1 MDDLNSQLSHFGI
14 KGMKWGTRR
23 ASTLKTQ
30 VKSSTDHKNAER
42 LKTKNIKS
50 LSNSELRDLNNR
62 LQLERQYKELN
73 KTQTNRGKKI
83 VTDILTNSAKQV
95 ASVYVTK
102 YMTKGLDKLLTPS
115 SAE

>member
-1 MDDLNSQLSHFGI
+1 MANTELNHFGI
-14 KGMKWGTRR
+14 KGMKWGVRKG
-23 ASTLKTQ
+23 SSKTNSPI
-30 VKSSTDHKNAER
+30 KTSSDHNTAER

-50 LSNSELRDLNNR
+50 LSNSELRELNNR

-73 KTQTNRGKKI
+73 KTQTNKGKKI

-102 YMTKGLDKLLTPS
+102 YMTKGIDRLLTPS
-115 SAE
+115 AAS